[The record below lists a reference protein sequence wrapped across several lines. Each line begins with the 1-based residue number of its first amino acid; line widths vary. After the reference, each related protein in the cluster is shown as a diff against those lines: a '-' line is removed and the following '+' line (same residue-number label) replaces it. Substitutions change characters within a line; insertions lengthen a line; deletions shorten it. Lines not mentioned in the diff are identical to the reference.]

1 MIIVIVMLLALRSL
15 NSSEFFWNNLKE
27 INTLL
32 IKNKKQKLFSFLKGK
47 SNDKCFF
54 LIMALKFVHLK
65 PYKLI
70 DPGNQEINNS
80 TQNFNEE
87 LD

>member
-1 MIIVIVMLLALRSL
+1 
-15 NSSEFFWNNLKE
+15 
-27 INTLL
+27 
-32 IKNKKQKLFSFLKGK
+32 
-47 SNDKCFF
+47 
-54 LIMALKFVHLK
+54 MALKFVPLK

>member
-1 MIIVIVMLLALRSL
+1 M
-15 NSSEFFWNNLKE
+15 
-27 INTLL
+27 
-32 IKNKKQKLFSFLKGK
+32 
-47 SNDKCFF
+47 FF